1 MTPCDPPHPLDPL
14 LGPRAIAL
22 LGASPRPESA
32 GLAMLEMARLDGYSG
47 RVYPVNPAHREIG
60 GAACYPGLE
69 SLPERA
75 DHVVL
80 GVSNARLES
89 GLDAAIAH
97 GARAATIF
105 ASCRLEGDPDLAER
119 IAGKARA
126 AGMRLCG
133 GNSMGFYNRSLGLRV
148 AAFPSPASLTEGG
161 IVWIAQSG
169 SAFSALA
176 HTDRRIGFALAVS
189 SGMEMTTTV
198 GDYMDWALRQPR
210 TTVIGLFLEGIRA
223 PDRFRAAL
231 ELAAERG
238 VPVVAL
244 KVGRT
249 ARSAAMATTHTG
261 AVAGSDAAWRA
272 LARRY
277 GLCMVDDLDEM
288 AASLQLFDQ
297 PRRTAPGALAAI
309 HDSGGERELLVDMAE
324 RLSVPFAPI
333 AAETKSRI
341 SRHLEPGLLPDNPL
355 DAWGTA
361 PDYVARS
368 AECLAALLEDP
379 ATALAIAF
387 SDPRDGYW
395 YSDGV
400 VEAVRRAARR
410 SAKPVALAS
419 NTALAANEE
428 LAMRLRADGIPLLSG
443 TRPALIAARNLISHR
458 DAGERSRTRDAAPPG
473 PGPGAV
479 RKWRARLA
487 TGGPLFEAEA
497 LDLLSDYGV
506 PTARRAAANDL
517 SGALAAAKRIG
528 YPVALKTAEDHAH
541 KTERRGVLLG
551 LDGRDALA
559 AAYEDL
565 SERLG
570 PRVLVQEMAP
580 RGIEIALGAVDDPEF
595 GPVVMVAA
603 GGALVE
609 LIGDAAVALAPFGE
623 DEAQALLDGL
633 KAARLLEGWRGAPP
647 ADRGALARSIA
658 RVSRLAADLAGAYAQ
673 IDVNPVIIGPDGA
686 VAVDALFT
694 PHTA

>member
-1 MTPCDPPHPLDPL
+1 MTPSDLPHPLDPL
-14 LGPRAIAL
+14 LSPRAIAL

-32 GLAMLEMARLDGYSG
+32 GLAMLEMARLDGYPG

-60 GAACYPGLE
+60 GATCFPNLE
-69 SLPERA
+69 MLPETV

-80 GVSNARLES
+80 GVSNAKLES

-105 ASCRLEGDPDLAER
+105 ASCRLEGDPALAER
-119 IAGKARA
+119 IARKAQA
-126 AGMRLCG
+126 AGMALCG
-133 GNSMGFYNRSLGLRV
+133 GSSMGFYNRTLGLRV
-148 AAFPSPASLTEGG
+148 AAFPSPPDLTQGG

-169 SAFSALA
+169 SVFSALA
-176 HTDRRIGFALAVS
+176 HNDRRLGFALAVS
-189 SGMEMTTTV
+189 TGMEMTTTV

-210 TTVIGLFLEGIRA
+210 TTAIGLFLEGIRA

-249 ARSAAMATTHTG
+249 ARSAAMAMTHTG
-261 AVAGSDAAWRA
+261 ALVGSDAAWRA
-272 LARRY
+272 LVRRH
-277 GLCMVDDLDEM
+277 GICMVDDLDEM

-324 RLSVPFAPI
+324 RLNVPFASI

-341 SRHLEPGLLPDNPL
+341 SPHLEPGLLPDNPL
-355 DAWGTA
+355 DGWGTA
-361 PDYVARS
+361 QDYVARS
-368 AECLAALLEDP
+368 AECLAALLDDP
-379 ATALAIAF
+379 ATALAVAF
-387 SDPRDGYW
+387 SDPRDRYW

-400 VEAVRRAARR
+400 AEAVRQAARR
-410 SAKPVALAS
+410 SPKPVALAS
-419 NTALAANEE
+419 NTALAANAE
-428 LAMRLRADGIPLLSG
+428 LAMRLRADGIPLLIG

-458 DAGERSRTRDAAPPG
+458 DAGERRGARAAAPLG
-473 PGPGAV
+473 PGPRIA
-479 RKWRARLA
+479 RKWRKRLA
-487 TGGPLFEAEA
+487 TGGSIFEAEA

-517 SGALAAAKRIG
+517 SGAIAAAERIG
-528 YPVALKTAEDHAH
+528 YPVALKTAEGHAH

-580 RGIEIALGAVDDPEF
+580 RGIEIALGAVDDPQF
-595 GPVVMVAA
+595 GPVAMVAA

-609 LIGDAAVALAPFGE
+609 LIGDAAVALAPF
-623 DEAQALLDGL
+623 DEEEARALLDGL
-633 KAARLLEGWRGAPP
+633 KVARLLGGWRGSAP
-647 ADRGALARSIA
+647 ANRAALARSIA
-658 RVSRLAADLAGAYAQ
+658 LVGRLAADLAGAYAQ
-673 IDVNPVIIGPDGA
+673 IDVNPVIVSPDGA
-686 VAVDALFT
+686 LAVDALIT
-694 PHTA
+694 PRRA